1 MNKKRDKKKF
11 KRKNIKI
18 SNIEI
23 GNVDHFTDDTITEE
37 KRAEKKLIEKGK
49 ISNKRNLKLERGRI
63 LEVRSNYKC
72 VVKMGD
78 EEMSCTL
85 GGRFKQVNFETK
97 SIVAAGDYVNIDVSG
112 DPRIEEIV
120 TRANTLSRFSDNDF
134 QIEIIIASN
143 IDQVIITS
151 SYKDPQLNLGMIDRY
166 ICAAKIS
173 NITPVICINKIDL
186 AESLDDVKL
195 MGSFYEKHGLKVIY
209 TSVETGEGIKEL
221 KELLKDKDSVFSGH
235 SGAGKSSLINKLQPD
250 LKLRTAEISDYHRKG
265 VHTTTRSRLLEWDFG
280 GYLVDTP
287 GIKTFGLH
295 RKDKEKLKEIFP
307 GLSALAAEC
316 KFFNCTHSHEKEC
329 GVKKAVE
336 NGSYPLSRY
345 ESYLRIL
352 ESLSSE

>member
-1 MNKKRDKKKF
+1 MNKKREKKKF

-18 SNIEI
+18 SNIELTDI
-23 GNVDHFTDDTITEE
+23 DHFTDDEISEE

-49 ISNKRNLKLERGRI
+49 TSNKRNLKLERGRI

-72 VVKMGD
+72 LVKIGD
-78 EEMSCTL
+78 KELFCTL

-97 SIVAAGDYVNIDVSG
+97 SIITAGDYVNVDVSG
-112 DPRIEEIV
+112 DSRIEEIIDR
-120 TRANTLSRFSDNDF
+120 TNTLSRFSDNDF

-151 SYKDPQLNLGMIDRY
+151 SYKDPQLNLGLIDRY

-186 AESLDDVKL
+186 AESLKEIKQT
-195 MGSFYEKHGLKVIY
+195 GSFYEKLGFQVIY
-209 TSVETGEGIKEL
+209 TSIKKGEGITEL

-265 VHTTTRSRLLEWDFG
+265 IHTTTRSRLLEWDFG

-295 RKDKEKLKEIFP
+295 RNDKEKIPGIFP
-307 GLSALAAEC
+307 GLSVLTGEC
-316 KFFNCTHSHEKEC
+316 KFFNCTHSHEMEC
-329 GVKKAVE
+329 GIKKAVE
-336 NGSYPLSRY
+336 NGSYPVERY

-352 ESLSSE
+352 ESL

>member
-11 KRKNIKI
+11 KRENIKI
-18 SNIEI
+18 SNVEL
-23 GNVDHFTDDTITEE
+23 GDVDHFTDDTISEE

-49 ISNKRNLKLERGRI
+49 ISSKRNLKLEYGRI
-63 LEVRSNYKC
+63 LEVRTNYKC
-72 VVKMGD
+72 VVKIK
-78 EEMSCTL
+78 EKELICTL

-97 SIVAAGDYVNIDVSG
+97 SIVAAGDYVNVDVSG
-112 DPRIEEIV
+112 DPRIEEIIERV
-120 TRANTLSRFSDNDF
+120 NTLSRFSDNDF

-151 SYKDPQLNLGMIDRY
+151 SYRDPQLNLGLIDRY
-166 ICAAKIS
+166 ICAAKIN
-173 NITPVICINKIDL
+173 NITPAICINKIDL
-186 AESLDDVKL
+186 AESLEEVKQK
-195 MGSFYEKHGLKVIY
+195 GSFYKKLGFKVIY
-209 TSVETGEGIKEL
+209 ASVETGEGINEL
-221 KELLKDKDSVFSGH
+221 KEILKDKDSVFSGH

-295 RKDKEKLKEIFP
+295 RKDKDKLKGIFP
-307 GLSALAAEC
+307 GLSTLKEEC
-316 KFFNCTHSHEKEC
+316 KFFNCSHSHEIKC

-336 NGSYPLSRY
+336 NGSYPVARY

-352 ESLSSE
+352 ESL

>member
-18 SNIEI
+18 SNIELGDI
-23 GNVDHFTDDTITEE
+23 DHFTDDEISEE

-49 ISNKRNLKLERGRI
+49 ISSKRNLKLERGRI

-72 VVKMGD
+72 VVKISDKGLI
-78 EEMSCTL
+78 CTL

-97 SIVAAGDYVNIDVSG
+97 NIVATGDYVNVDVSG
-112 DPRIEEIV
+112 DPRIEEIIAR
-120 TRANTLSRFSDNDF
+120 TNTLSRFSDNDF
-134 QIEIIIASN
+134 QTEIIIASN

-151 SYKDPQLNLGMIDRY
+151 SYKDPQLNLGLIDRY
-166 ICAAKIS
+166 ICAAKIN

-186 AESLDDVKL
+186 AESLEEVKQT
-195 MGSFYEKHGLKVIY
+195 GSFYEKLGFKVIY
-209 TSVETGEGIKEL
+209 TSVKTGEGIKEL

-235 SGAGKSSLINKLQPD
+235 SGAGKSSLINKLQPE
-250 LKLRTAEISDYHRKG
+250 LKLRTAEISDYHKKG

-295 RKDKEKLKEIFP
+295 RNDKEKLKGIFP
-307 GLSALAAEC
+307 GLYALAKDC
-316 KFFNCTHSHEKEC
+316 KFFNCTHSHEIKC
-329 GVKKAVE
+329 SVKKAVE
-336 NGSYPLSRY
+336 NGSYPIARY

-352 ESLSSE
+352 ESL

>member
-18 SNIEI
+18 ANIELTD
-23 GNVDHFTDDTITEE
+23 VDHFTEEEISEE

-49 ISNKRNLKLERGRI
+49 ISGKRNLKLKKGRI
-63 LEVRSNYKC
+63 IEVRSNYKC
-72 VVKMGD
+72 IVNIEDKELV
-78 EEMSCTL
+78 CIL

-97 SIVAAGDYVNIDVSG
+97 SIVAAGDYVNVDVSG
-112 DPRIEEIV
+112 DHRIEEIV
-120 TRANTLSRFSDNDF
+120 ARTNTLSRYSDNDF

-151 SYKDPQLNLGMIDRY
+151 SYKDPQLNLGLIDRY
-166 ICAAKIS
+166 ICAAKIN

-186 AESLDDVKL
+186 AEFLEEVKQT
-195 MGSFYEKHGLKVIY
+195 GSFYEKLGFKVIY
-209 TSVETGEGIKEL
+209 TSTETGEGISEL
-221 KELLKDKDSVFSGH
+221 RESLKDKDSVFSGH
-235 SGAGKSSLINKLQPD
+235 SGAGKSSLINKLQPE

-295 RKDKEKLKEIFP
+295 RKDKEKLKGIFP

-316 KFFNCTHSHEKEC
+316 KFVNCTHSHEKEC

-336 NGSYPLSRY
+336 NGSYPVGRY

-352 ESLSSE
+352 ESL

>member
-18 SNIEI
+18 SNVEL
-23 GNVDHFTDDTITEE
+23 GDVNNFTDDTIPEE

-49 ISNKRNLKLERGRI
+49 ISNKRNLKLKRGRI

-72 VVKMGD
+72 IVKIDD
-78 EEMSCTL
+78 EKMVCTL

-97 SIVAAGDYVNIDVSG
+97 SIVAAGDYVNVDVYS
-112 DPRIEEIV
+112 DPRIEEIIAR
-120 TRANTLSRFSDNDF
+120 TNTLSRFSDNDF

-151 SYKDPQLNLGMIDRY
+151 SYKDPQLNLGLIDRY
-166 ICAAKIS
+166 ICAAKIN

-186 AESLDDVKL
+186 SESLAKVKQA
-195 MGSFYEKHGLKVIY
+195 GSFYKELGFKVIY
-209 TSVETGEGIKEL
+209 TSTETGEGIKEL
-221 KELLKDKDSVFSGH
+221 RELLKDKDSVFSGH
-235 SGAGKSSLINKLQPD
+235 SGAGKSSLINKLQPE

-295 RKDKEKLKEIFP
+295 RKDKEKLKVIFP
-307 GLSALAAEC
+307 GLSALAKEC
-316 KFFNCTHSHEKEC
+316 KFDNCSHSHEIKC
-329 GVKKAVE
+329 GVKTAVE
-336 NGSYPLSRY
+336 NGSYPRERY

-352 ESLSSE
+352 ESL

>member
-11 KRKNIKI
+11 KRRNIKI
-18 SNIEI
+18 SNIELTD
-23 GNVDHFTDDTITEE
+23 VDHFTDDEVSEE

-49 ISNKRNLKLERGRI
+49 ISSKRGLKLKQGRI

-72 VVKMGD
+72 VVKIGD
-78 EEMSCTL
+78 KELICTL

-97 SIVAAGDYVNIDVSG
+97 SIVTAGDYVNVDVSG
-112 DPRIEEIV
+112 ASRIEEII
-120 TRANTLSRFSDNDF
+120 TRTNTLSRFSDNDF

-151 SYKDPQLNLGMIDRY
+151 SFKDPQLNLGLVDRY

-173 NITPVICINKIDL
+173 NITPVICINKTDL
-186 AESLDDVKL
+186 ADTLEEVKQT
-195 MGSFYEKHGLKVIY
+195 GSFYKKLGFKVIY
-209 TSVETGEGIKEL
+209 TSTETSEGIEDL
-221 KELLKDKDSVFSGH
+221 RVLLKDKDSVFSGH

-295 RKDKEKLKEIFP
+295 RNDKERIPGIFP
-307 GLSALAAEC
+307 GLSVLAGEC
-316 KFFNCTHSHEKEC
+316 KFFNCTHSHEIKC

-336 NGSYPLSRY
+336 NGLYPVARY

>member
-18 SNIEI
+18 SNIELTDI
-23 GNVDHFTDDTITEE
+23 DHFTEDEISEE
-37 KRAEKKLIEKGK
+37 KRAEKKLIEKG
-49 ISNKRNLKLERGRI
+49 ITSSKRNLKLKRGRI
-63 LEVRSNYKC
+63 IEVRSNYKC
-72 VVKMGD
+72 IVKIGD
-78 EEMSCTL
+78 KELVCTL

-120 TRANTLSRFSDNDF
+120 ARTNTLSRFSDNDF

-151 SYKDPQLNLGMIDRY
+151 SYKDPQLNLGLVDRY
-166 ICAAKIS
+166 ICATKI
-173 NITPVICINKIDL
+173 NDIMPVICINKIDL
-186 AESLDDVKL
+186 AETLEEVKQN
-195 MGSFYEKHGLKVIY
+195 GSFYEKLGIKVIY

-235 SGAGKSSLINKLQPD
+235 SGAGKSS
-250 LKLRTAEISDYHRKG
+250 
-265 VHTTTRSRLLEWDFG
+265 RSRLLEWDFG

-295 RKDKEKLKEIFP
+295 RKDKEKLKDIFP
-307 GLSALAAEC
+307 GLSALTKEC
-316 KFFNCTHSHEKEC
+316 KFFNCSHTHEVKC

-336 NGSYPLSRY
+336 NGSYPIARY

-352 ESLSSE
+352 ESL

>member
-18 SNIEI
+18 TNIELTDI
-23 GNVDHFTDDTITEE
+23 DHFTDDEISEE
-37 KRAEKKLIEKGK
+37 KRAEKKLIEKGRT
-49 ISNKRNLKLERGRI
+49 SSKRNLKLERGRI

-72 VVKMGD
+72 VVKIGD
-78 EEMSCTL
+78 EELVCTL

-97 SIVAAGDYVNIDVSG
+97 SIVIAGDYVNVDVSG
-112 DPRIEEIV
+112 DPRIEEIID
-120 TRANTLSRFSDNDF
+120 RNNTLSRFSDNDF

-151 SYKDPQLNLGMIDRY
+151 SYKDPQLNFGLIDRY
-166 ICAAKIS
+166 ICAAKIN
-173 NITPVICINKIDL
+173 NIIPVICINKIDL
-186 AESLDDVKL
+186 ADSLHGVKQT
-195 MGSFYEKHGLKVIY
+195 GFFYKKIGLQVIY
-209 TSVETGEGIKEL
+209 SSVKTGEGINEL
-221 KELLKDKDSVFSGH
+221 KEILKDKDSVFSGH

-250 LKLRTAEISDYHRKG
+250 LKLRTGEISYYHKKG

-295 RKDKEKLKEIFP
+295 RNDKEKLKDVFP
-307 GLSALAAEC
+307 GLSVLTKEC
-316 KFFNCTHSHEKEC
+316 KFLNCTHSHEIKC

-336 NGSYPLSRY
+336 NGSYPVERY

-352 ESLSSE
+352 ESL

>member
-18 SNIEI
+18 T
-23 GNVDHFTDDTITEE
+23 NVELGDIDHFTDDTISEE
-37 KRAEKKLIEKGK
+37 KRAEKKLVEKGK
-49 ISNKRNLKLERGRI
+49 ISSKRNLKLERGRI

-72 VVKMGD
+72 FVKIGNK
-78 EEMSCTL
+78 ELLCTL

-97 SIVAAGDYVNIDVSG
+97 GIVTAGDYVNVDVSG
-112 DPRIEEIV
+112 DPRIEEIIAR
-120 TRANTLSRFSDNDF
+120 TNTLSRFSDKDF

-151 SYKDPQLNLGMIDRY
+151 SYKDPQLNLGLIDRY
-166 ICAAKIS
+166 ICAAGIS
-173 NITPVICINKIDL
+173 NITPVICINKTDL
-186 AESLDDVKL
+186 SESLEAVKHI
-195 MGSFYEKHGLKVIY
+195 GSFYEELGFKVIY
-209 TSVETGEGIKEL
+209 TSVETGEGIEEL
-221 KELLKDKDSVFSGH
+221 RELLKNKDSVFSGH
-235 SGAGKSSLINKLQPD
+235 SGAGKSSLINILQPD
-250 LKLRTAEISDYHRKG
+250 LKLKTAEISDYHRKG

-295 RKDKEKLKEIFP
+295 RNDKEKLKGIFP
-307 GLSALAAEC
+307 GLLALADEC

-336 NGSYPLSRY
+336 KGIYPIARY

-352 ESLSSE
+352 DSL